1 MFFQPCS
8 ENLDDFMFFSIKTDK
23 VQLAID
29 AFEFVKSQVFW
40 QIIITVDKTMSTGSQ
55 HSLNSV
61 DRYIVLT
68 GNAGHGAIFC

>member
-8 ENLDDFMFFSIKTDK
+8 ENLDDSMLFSIKTDK

-68 GNAGHGAIFC
+68 GNASHGVIFC

>member
-1 MFFQPCS
+1 
-8 ENLDDFMFFSIKTDK
+8 MFFSIKTDK

-40 QIIITVDKTMSTGSQ
+40 QLIITVDKTMSTGSQ
-55 HSLNSV
+55 PSLNSV